1 MSEERRLRKRV
12 NLTVYLAATNATNNI
27 LMGRVIDINAAGFLL
42 LTESDFTLG
51 SEYSI
56 NIALPEA
63 INGKNLINCL
73 AIPCHIASSA
83 NPSFNEV
90 GFDMVYASLETK
102 TIIEI
107 MQEKWKLNFPE
118 F

>member
-12 NLTVYLAATNATNNI
+12 SLTVYLAATNATNNAP
-27 LMGRVIDINAAGFLL
+27 MGRIIDVTSAGFLL
-42 LTESDFTLG
+42 LTEGDFTPG

-56 NIALPEA
+56 NISLPEA
-63 INGKNLINCL
+63 ISGQSLINC
-73 AIPCHIASSA
+73 IATVCRITKSA

-102 TIIEI
+102 KVIEV

-118 F
+118 V